1 MNSKSD
7 APFNAYYDMRTVE
20 AAWNQRQRRA
30 SAADHRS
37 LPITVHHEQPPI
49 NTTPSVKTS
58 PTPADAVL
66 DTAGPSTHQV
76 RQGLEH
82 VDYPLLPVASA
93 SSDPPSLR
101 RSGRKRRA
109 PDRYE
114 A

>member
-30 SAADHRS
+30 DHTS
-37 LPITVHHEQPPI
+37 SPITVHNEQPPV
-49 NTTPSVKTS
+49 NTTASVETS

-76 RQGLEH
+76 RQGSEH
-82 VDYPLLPVASA
+82 VDYPLLLVASA